1 MPTPK
6 TSKNPMGP
14 ENMPGKQRGQGRK
27 GKNRPAPMPNPM
39 HPKGQKTGK

>member
-6 TSKNPMGP
+6 TSKT
-14 ENMPGKQRGQGRK
+14 PGSESKQKGQGRK

-39 HPKGQKTGK
+39 HPKGQKRGNK